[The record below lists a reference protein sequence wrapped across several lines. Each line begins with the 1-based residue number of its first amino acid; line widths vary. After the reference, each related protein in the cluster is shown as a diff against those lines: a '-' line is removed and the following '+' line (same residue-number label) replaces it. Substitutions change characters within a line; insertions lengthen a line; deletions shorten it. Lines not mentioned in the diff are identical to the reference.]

1 MIRILCQSPSL
12 VTTPYIL
19 SIIHEEFFF
28 GRYFST
34 KPHAS
39 ENSSPFLSIPE
50 NKLHFEINRYKSVGG
65 VVILPLL
72 TLRKCCSQRYKL
84 TCCCFFQSGWSRL
97 DAWVCVS
104 ICFYLRDVKKVF
116 VQQQAAH
123 INSDGV
129 FSLISTLHRSIVA
142 NHVEIM
148 RKLQKK
154 VNQACISSVNRHTI
168 GSIPRSS
175 WSVIVIDPSLNEH
188 RLKEKRKRGELSR
201 KRRRLDKDYDLE
213 DFF

>member
-65 VVILPLL
+65 NAAPNDINSRVV
-72 TLRKCCSQRYKL
+72 
-84 TCCCFFQSGWSRL
+84 
-97 DAWVCVS
+97 VS
-104 ICFYLRDVKKVF
+104 FKVDEADWMPEDVKKVF

-168 GSIPRSS
+168 GI
-175 WSVIVIDPSLNEH
+175 IDPSLNEH